1 MKVLEKQDREC
12 QDLLLLKLKNCIV
25 ASELRTPYLKLKPKE
40 AVMSVT
46 YRDLPKDI
54 DPIAFL
60 FDDDKLTVPESY
72 FTPDMTARFYERAL
86 QMVDMQALHN
96 KSAENPQGLE
106 SLPSLL
112 RYEPG
117 HYGTKWLKLEASKEA
132 IEPALPSKTPYQ
144 LQYLTLFSARLPK
157 WKELELIEKETTWG
171 GKMKVIGDISTVML
185 LFGKNRQLYI
195 VTARWKPVEE
205 YFGGG
210 EEPRFLEEGPYVFNL
225 DHLAVEPVEWS
236 DSRVIEKI
244 ADGQWSDTHAFRAG
258 LQLALSGTAYI
269 LEARVNHMRCVADR
283 LERMAIYYGR

>member
-1 MKVLEKQDREC
+1 
-12 QDLLLLKLKNCIV
+12 
-25 ASELRTPYLKLKPKE
+25 
-40 AVMSVT
+40 MSVT

-60 FDDDKLTVPESY
+60 FGDDKLTVPESY
-72 FTPDMTARFYERAL
+72 FTPEMIVRFYERAL

-96 KSAENPQGLE
+96 KSVENPQGLE

-117 HYGTKWLKLEASKEA
+117 HYGTKWLKLEASKET

-144 LQYLTLFSARLPK
+144 LQYLTLFSGRLPK
-157 WKELELIEKETTWG
+157 WKELELIEKEAAWG
-171 GKMKVIGDISTVML
+171 GKMKVIGDIGTIML

-195 VTARWKPVEE
+195 VTARWKPAEE

-210 EEPRFLEEGPYVFNL
+210 EEPRFLEEGPYIFNL
-225 DHLAVEPVEWS
+225 DHLLVEPVEWS
-236 DSRVIEKI
+236 DSRVVEKI

-269 LEARVNHMRCVADR
+269 LEARVNHMRRVADR
-283 LERMAIYYGR
+283 LERMSIYYGR